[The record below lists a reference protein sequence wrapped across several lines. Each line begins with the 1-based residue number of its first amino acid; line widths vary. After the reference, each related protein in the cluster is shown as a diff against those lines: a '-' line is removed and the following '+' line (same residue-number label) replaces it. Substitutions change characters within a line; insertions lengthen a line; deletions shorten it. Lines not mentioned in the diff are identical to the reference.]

1 MNTAVEFFRRFS
13 FFLLSLAFV
22 SILVLQPIA
31 VFAAPLTPTEPPA
44 VDRNVRQALNR
55 LTFGA
60 RPGDFD
66 AVKKIGVKTFIEQQ
80 LAPDA
85 IDDAAVDKR
94 LEKLPT
100 LMLSNPT
107 IAEQYNPPKPPP
119 TPTPAP
125 VASPV
130 NPNTVADAKTGEMKM
145 EPEKP
150 AVTEQTV
157 TEVPKPSPTP
167 APASKPTPP
176 PKAPYMVVT
185 ELQRAKLLRAVYSE
199 RQLYEVMVD
208 FWENHF
214 SVFVNKDADRWLMT
228 GFDRDSV
235 RPFAM
240 GRFRD
245 LLGATAKSPAM
256 LFYLDNWTSS
266 VLRTYPATKD
276 KPERHSGGINENYA
290 RELMELHTLG
300 VDGGYT
306 QKDVQEVARC
316 FTGWTIR
323 KPNEEGIFYYNPAQH
338 DNGEKVVLGVKIPAG
353 GGVGDGERVLDIL
366 ASHPSTAKFIATKLA
381 RRFLGDDPPPAAI
394 ARASKVFLQTGGSI
408 TETLRSIITGPE
420 FLTAQTYQTKV
431 RTPFEYVAAALRATG
446 ANTDAT
452 RPVLDWIG
460 RMGQPVYG
468 RVTPDGYPDKADKWL
483 SNNDMLARLNFAAA
497 LATNKINGT
506 KVDMSKLISTSDI
519 RDPGSLV
526 SSLANL
532 ILMGQVSDH
541 TKTVLEK
548 VADRAVKWKN
558 TPSPAFEMT
567 KTGEVKPNSPNM
579 SPMPG
584 NSDFGGDYVAEV
596 LAMTLGSPD
605 FQKR

>member
-1 MNTAVEFFRRFS
+1 MNTAVESLRRFS
-13 FFLLSLAFV
+13 FSLLSLAFV
-22 SILVLQPIA
+22 SILVVQPIA
-31 VFAAPLTPTEPPA
+31 VFAGPLGSSEPPV
-44 VDRNVRQALNR
+44 VDRNIRQALNR

-66 AVKKIGVKTFIEQQ
+66 AVKKIGVKAFIDQQ

-85 IDDAAVDKR
+85 IDDSALDKR

-125 VASPV
+125 AASPV
-130 NPNTVADAKTGEMKM
+130 NPNTVAEAKTGEMKM
-145 EPEKP
+145 EAEKP
-150 AVTEQTV
+150 AVTEQT
-157 TEVPKPSPTP
+157 TEMPKPTPPP
-167 APASKPTPP
+167 APVVKPTPP

-323 KPNEEGIFYYNPAQH
+323 RPNEEGIFYYNPAQH
-338 DNGEKVVLGVKIPAG
+338 DNGEKTVLGVKIPAG
-353 GGVGDGERVLDIL
+353 GGIGDGERVLDIL
-366 ASHPSTAKFIATKLA
+366 ASHPSTAKFVTTKLA

-408 TETLRSIITGPE
+408 TETLRSLLTGPE
-420 FLTAQTYQTKV
+420 FLSPQNYQTKV

-446 ANTDAT
+446 ANTDAN

-506 KVDMSKLISTSDI
+506 KVDVHKLFPDADI
-519 RDPGSLV
+519 RDPKSVVTSLTK
-526 SSLANL
+526 S

-541 TKTVLEK
+541 TRESLGK
-548 VADRAVKWKN
+548 VAVRASEIIK

-567 KTGEVKPNSPNM
+567 KTGVVKPDGPNM
-579 SPMPG
+579 ITPTADE
-584 NSDFGGDYVAEV
+584 NFNGDYVDEV
-596 LAMTLGSPD
+596 LAMTLGSTD